1 MTKQD
6 LMPNDILK
14 FKNGTQATLS
24 INNFWVINQFYDNDL
39 DCLNNPEYN
48 IIAVFRPTYDLIYS
62 KRIEENKKRPDTA
75 LSCRTGSDKH
85 DDPNHL

>member
-1 MTKQD
+1 MIMTKQD

-14 FKNGTQATLS
+14 FKNGTQAILT
-24 INNFWVINQFYDNDL
+24 INNFWVIKQFYDNDL

-62 KRIEENKKRPDTA
+62 KRMEDVKKRKLAKITFP
-75 LSCRTGSDKH
+75 
-85 DDPNHL
+85 